1 MAITRVS
8 TQGLTRSGTAI
19 ADVPD
24 APVIGAISD
33 PGTDGYSTVAFTA
46 AATGGAVTTYT
57 ATSTPGSI
65 TATSATSPITV
76 TGLTLSTAYTFKV
89 KGANSTATGAES
101 SASSAFTPAAH
112 WAPSG
117 AYDSIATASGTGSS
131 GTITF
136 SSIPSTYTH
145 LQIRAI
151 GRNSYPATQ
160 FNTRFNSDTGANY
173 AWHTFYGTGA
183 ATAASGS
190 ASATFIG
197 TYGLA
202 YSSLTAGIMSGYVID
217 ILDYANTNK
226 YKTTRTLGGFD
237 ANGSGEQGLFSGLW
251 MSTTAVTSIDLIAA
265 SGNWTTDTRFALYGI
280 KGA

>member
-1 MAITRVS
+1 MSVT
-8 TQGLTRSGTAI
+8 
-19 ADVPD
+19 
-24 APVIGAISD
+24 
-33 PGTDGYSTVAFTA
+33 FTA
-46 AATGGAVTTYT
+46 STLGPTASSFSLTSSSGVTGSGASSPLTLQEAVVGTYT
-57 ATSTPGSI
+57 Y
-65 TATSATSPITV
+65 TV
-76 TGLTLSTAYTFKV
+76 SGVNANGTGP
-89 KGANSTATGAES
+89 S
-101 SASSAFTPAAH
+101 SAASNSVVVASVF
-112 WAPSG
+112 APSG

-145 LQIRAI
+145 LQIRGI
-151 GRNSYPATQ
+151 GRNSYPSSQT
-160 FNTRFNSDTGANY
+160 NVRFNSDTGSNY
-173 AWHTFYGTGA
+173 ANHMLYGE
-183 ATAASGS
+183 GS
-190 ASATFIG
+190 AAYAAQNVSQTFFRF
-197 TYGLA
+197 YGLA

-251 MSTTAVTSIDLIAA
+251 MSATAVTSIDLIAT